1 MAGAFVAKLKD
12 GSVRVGITGAGSS
25 GVFRSKDIEAALTK
39 SWSPAA
45 VEPVAIAAD
54 GMLSDIHGSA
64 AYRANLVKVMAKRAV
79 AAAG

>member
-1 MAGAFVAKLKD
+1 MNIQITNGRVVDPASGTDQKADIAIADGKIAG
-12 GSVRVGITGAGSS
+12 IGSS
-25 GVFRSKDIEAALTK
+25 I
-39 SWSPAA
+39 PAGFQA
-45 VEPVAIAAD
+45 ERTIDAS